1 MKRKYLILFSLCGLV
16 LSFDQLTKY
25 IAKNLI
31 GSENAFEILPGFMRF
46 VNIENN
52 GFAFGLLK
60 KAPNHLQDIF
70 FIAVPIFALILILLI
85 FIKLRDGQMLT
96 SLALTCILGG
106 AVGNLLDR
114 LKFGFVIDFLDIHY
128 KDTYHLPP
136 LNVADISIVVGVA
149 MMFYGT
155 IKQTQEEQKA

>member
-1 MKRKYLILFSLCGLV
+1 MLSL
-16 LSFDQLTKY
+16 DQLTKY
-25 IAKNLI
+25 VAKTLI
-31 GSENAFEILPGFMRF
+31 GTSNEFEILPGFLRL
-46 VNIENN
+46 VTIENN

-114 LKFGFVIDFLDIHY
+114 LKFGFVIDFLDVHIN
-128 KDTYHLPP
+128 DAYHLPP
-136 LNVADISIVVGVA
+136 LNVADLSIVVGVA
-149 MMFYGT
+149 MMFFGT
-155 IKQTQEEQKA
+155 IKQTHEEQKT

>member
-1 MKRKYLILFSLCGLV
+1 
-16 LSFDQLTKY
+16 
-25 IAKNLI
+25 
-31 GSENAFEILPGFMRF
+31 MRF

>member
-1 MKRKYLILFSLCGLV
+1 
-16 LSFDQLTKY
+16 
-25 IAKNLI
+25 
-31 GSENAFEILPGFMRF
+31 MRF

-136 LNVADISIVVGVA
+136 LNVADISIVIGVA

-155 IKQTQEEQKA
+155 MKQTQDEQKA